1 MLFRWVPLAILVKAP
16 SFSPSWA
23 HFPLHGQKLLFQDFP
38 TFLRRVPPSSFGP
51 TPVPFPFMG
60 WWISRLF
67 WWLPPSFFFARIQ
80 QCFAFMATKFPFIKH
95 KLRFSW
101 FCSLFGR
108 VRPSS
113 FRQNLYF
120 HLHGHIL
127 CLHEQKLP
135 LNDFP
140 AFFRRVI
147 NSKRFCSK
155 KPYFSSSWA
164 QPFLFMI
171 FQVFLVGNP
180 LAASAKS
187 PSFSPLRK
195 LLFPDFPVF
204 FRGAPPISLG
214 QKP

>member
-1 MLFRWVPLAILVKAP
+1 MGRSCFFRIFQHFFVGCPLAVLVQHP
-16 SFSPSWA
+16 YLFPSWA
-23 HFPLHGQKLLFQDFP
+23 DGFLAFFDGYPLA
-38 TFLRRVPPSSFGP
+38 
-51 TPVPFPFMG
+51 
-60 WWISRLF
+60 
-67 WWLPPSFFFARIQ
+67 FFFARIQ